1 MYNLLESP
9 KPVTAGDNVK
19 IVPADDAA
27 LVRACVAGPLVL
39 RKPAGPVAVTVN
51 T

>member
-1 MYNLLESP
+1 LYVLLESP

-27 LVRACVAGPLVL
+27 LVRARVVGVSL